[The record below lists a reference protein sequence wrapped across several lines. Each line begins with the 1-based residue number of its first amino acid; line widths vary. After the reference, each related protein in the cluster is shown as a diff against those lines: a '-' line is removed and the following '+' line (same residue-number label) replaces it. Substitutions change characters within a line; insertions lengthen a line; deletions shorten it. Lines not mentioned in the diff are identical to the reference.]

1 MDDLVPGAGAVHAVR
16 LDKLTAMHAGGPMRG
31 WRRTAVLLLFHVVL
45 PGQAAANEALRIV
58 TLAPNLTELVYAAGA
73 GAQLVGTVAYS
84 DFPAA
89 AAELPRIGDAF
100 RFDYEALRLLQPD
113 LILAWSSG
121 NPRSAIDRL
130 REQGYRVEEFEA
142 QSLEDIAAQI
152 ERIGTLAGSAAMA
165 GRAATKFRHDMREL
179 QAAYQGRTTLRVFYQ
194 VSAQPYFTIS
204 GQHVIDELIRLCGGS
219 NVFAHLTAVA
229 PAVSLESIILADPQV
244 IVAPVVAPGDQQW
257 QQDWQRWQNV
267 SAVRNRALQNVSA
280 DFLSR
285 STTRMLQGGR
295 QLCAALD
302 EARQN
307 YGQQ

>member
-1 MDDLVPGAGAVHAVR
+1 MSGTGAVHAVR
-16 LDKLTAMHAGGPMRG
+16 LDKLTGMGAGGPMRG
-31 WRRTAVLLLFHVVL
+31 WQRAVMLLLVQVVF
-45 PGQAAANEALRIV
+45 PGQVTASEALRIV

-73 GAQLVGTVAYS
+73 GEQLVGTVAYS

-89 AAELPRIGDAF
+89 AAKLPRIGDAF

-113 LILAWSSG
+113 LILAWGSG

-130 REQGYRVEEFEA
+130 RAQGYRVEEFEA
-142 QSLEDIAAQI
+142 RSLDDIAAQV
-152 ERIGTLAGSAAMA
+152 ERIGALAGSAAEA
-165 GRAATKFRHDMREL
+165 ERVATEFRRAIREL
-179 QAAYQGRTTLRVFYQ
+179 RAAYQGRAALRVFYQ
-194 VSAQPYFTIS
+194 VSAQPYFTVS
-204 GQHVIDELIRLCGGS
+204 GQHVIDELIGLCGGR

-244 IVAPVVAPGDQQW
+244 IVAPVVTPDDQQW